1 MTGTAAMNNAIE
13 WGMDGFRAAGA
24 DSVHTES
31 FTIPNSWEE
40 GSTQMRVVAPVEF
53 GVRAVS
59 IAWGPALE
67 ARHHVPVIDI
77 GEGKAEDFARAGDV
91 EGKILLLPQGEA
103 KTWDD
108 EAAEYDKSLDVIARA
123 KRGRALA
130 IAFQSNHP
138 NDLLY
143 RETHSEHGEIEDL
156 PMLIVAREDAGRMS
170 RLLGSGQALYADLEI
185 PNRIGGPV
193 ETANVIAEVKGSE
206 KPGEVVIVGAHLDSF
221 ELGTGALD
229 DGCGSALVVD
239 TLRAIRAS
247 GLQPRRTIRFI
258 LFSGEEEGL
267 LGSRA
272 YVSAHRAELDNVV
285 AMIAWDDGTGRM
297 TGFSLGGRKDLGEAV
312 KKLIAPL
319 KAYEGTTLTFD
330 VSSDTDHFD
339 FLLEGVPTLYA
350 SQLEANYLI
359 NYHAASDTFD
369 KVDVAE
375 LKRLVAASAVTAFA
389 IADAPERVGP
399 RLHRAQVE
407 KALHDSHMEDS
418 MKVTGAWADWESGK
432 RGRRE

>member
-1 MTGTAAMNNAIE
+1 MLEPKAQSLVLVFSWLFISNAGRMRRLVRLVGLVCVSSLLLSGFGNSRADLLIETALKPSPLGQNLERLTDAVGGRLTGTAAMNNAIE
-13 WGMDGFRAAGA
+13 WGMDAFRAAGA

-123 KRGRALA
+123 KRDRALA

-247 GLQPRRTIRFI
+247 GLQP
-258 LFSGEEEGL
+258 
-267 LGSRA
+267 
-272 YVSAHRAELDNVV
+272 
-285 AMIAWDDGTGRM
+285 
-297 TGFSLGGRKDLGEAV
+297 GGRSALSFSPA
-312 KKLIAPL
+312 
-319 KAYEGTTLTFD
+319 
-330 VSSDTDHFD
+330 
-339 FLLEGVPTLYA
+339 
-350 SQLEANYLI
+350 
-359 NYHAASDTFD
+359 
-369 KVDVAE
+369 
-375 LKRLVAASAVTAFA
+375 KRKGCWV
-389 IADAPERVGP
+389 
-399 RLHRAQVE
+399 
-407 KALHDSHMEDS
+407 
-418 MKVTGAWADWESGK
+418 
-432 RGRRE
+432 RGRT